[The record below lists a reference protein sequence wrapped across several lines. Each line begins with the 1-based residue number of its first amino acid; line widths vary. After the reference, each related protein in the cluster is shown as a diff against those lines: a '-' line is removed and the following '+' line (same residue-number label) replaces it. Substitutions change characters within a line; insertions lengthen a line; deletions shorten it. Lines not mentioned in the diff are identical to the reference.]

1 MVLLEILSIFFEAT
15 ESLGTSPEAPSSW
28 LGVPIGMPFPWV
40 LGKELKVHSP
50 TEMDRALKIEAVTF
64 PPSQG
69 PHLGRPA
76 RPRTAA
82 DSFGEIPRLL
92 PTASKPLAGLPAGPR
107 AATDQRPQV
116 THLGTLKP
124 RSRWPPAPW
133 NRPDPSPWASPPP
146 ARDRLREPEQRGA
159 SGFRGRTPAPHTA
172 SERPLKTLGLQVI
185 GEERAT

>member
-1 MVLLEILSIFFEAT
+1 MGLWSYPTEHDGVYHLVLLEILSIFFEAT
-15 ESLGTSPEAPSSW
+15 ESLATCPEAPCSGLWVS
-28 LGVPIGMPFPWV
+28 IGMPFPKI

-50 TEMDRALKIEAVTF
+50 TQMDRALKIEAVTF

-82 DSFGEIPRLL
+82 DSFARIQGLL
-92 PTASKPLAGLPAGPR
+92 PTASKPLAGLPAGRR

-133 NRPDPSPWASPPP
+133 NRPDPSPWGSPPP
-146 ARDRLREPEQRGA
+146 ARDRLRDPEHRGT
-159 SGFRGRTPAPHTA
+159 SVF
-172 SERPLKTLGLQVI
+172 
-185 GEERAT
+185 

>member
-1 MVLLEILSIFFEAT
+1 
-15 ESLGTSPEAPSSW
+15 
-28 LGVPIGMPFPWV
+28 
-40 LGKELKVHSP
+40 
-50 TEMDRALKIEAVTF
+50 MDRALKIEAVTF

-116 THLGTLKP
+116 THLRTLKP
-124 RSRWPPAPW
+124 RSHCPPAPW
-133 NRPDPSPWASPPP
+133 NRPDPSPWGSPPP
-146 ARDRLREPEQRGA
+146 ARDRLREPEHRGT

-172 SERPLKTLGLQVI
+172 SERPLKTLGVQVI